1 MANTFKIGDKAYFEE
16 SWTENIIGG
25 KVIEVGMTDETEKH
39 PSEQFVK
46 IQIEGS
52 RHDKRTQ
59 LSSKCYPTREAA
71 LAAQQNENKTIC
83 NKYRSE
89 IQTVKDL
96 VTFMYNNN
104 VHNGACEYTD
114 WNARQVA
121 REKAAELLG
130 IDLGI

>member
-1 MANTFKIGDKAYFEE
+1 MANMFKVGDKAYFEE

-25 KVIEVGMTDETEKH
+25 EVVEVGMTDATEKR

-46 IQIEGS
+46 IKIEGS
-52 RHDKRTQ
+52 RYEKRDQ

-71 LAAQQNENKTIC
+71 LVAQQSKNEAIC
-83 NKYRSE
+83 NKYRDS
-89 IQTVKDL
+89 IQSVEDL
-96 VTFMYNNN
+96 VKFMYDNN
-104 VHNGACEYTD
+104 VCGSEEYTN

-130 IDLGI
+130 LNLD

>member
-1 MANTFKIGDKAYFEE
+1 MANTFKVGDTAYFEE

-25 KVIEVGMTDETEKH
+25 EVVEVGMTDATEKR

-46 IQIEGS
+46 IKIEGS
-52 RHDKRTQ
+52 RYEKRDQ

-71 LAAQQNENKTIC
+71 LAAQDAENEAIC
-83 NKYRSE
+83 NKYRDS
-89 IQTVKDL
+89 IQSVEDL
-96 VTFMYNNN
+96 VKFMYDNN
-104 VHNGACEYTD
+104 VCGSEEYTN

-130 IDLGI
+130 LNLD